1 MDKIIELTT
10 EIKALIEKEPL
21 VIEYRRIENLYQN
34 NEEIKAIVRKI
45 DDANRNK
52 NEELKNELI
61 KEYNEHPLVRNYIA
75 LKEEV
80 QEFLKEISKNLI
92 I

>member
-34 NEEIKAIVRKI
+34 NNEIKAIVRKI

>member
-34 NEEIKAIVRKI
+34 NNEIKAIVRKI

-52 NEELKNELI
+52 NEMLKNELI
-61 KEYNEHPLVRNYIA
+61 KEYNEHPLVRNYIV

>member
-34 NEEIKAIVRKI
+34 NNEIKAIVRKI

-52 NEELKNELI
+52 NEKLKNELI

>member
-34 NEEIKAIVRKI
+34 NNEIKAIVRKI

-52 NEELKNELI
+52 NEMLKNELI

>member
-1 MDKIIELTT
+1 MDKIIGLTT

>member
-34 NEEIKAIVRKI
+34 NNEIKAIVRKI

-52 NEELKNELI
+52 NEKLKNELV
-61 KEYNEHPLVRNYIA
+61 KEYNEHPLVRNYIV

>member
-1 MDKIIELTT
+1 MDKIIGLTT

-34 NEEIKAIVRKI
+34 NNEIKAIVRKI

-52 NEELKNELI
+52 NEKLKNELI